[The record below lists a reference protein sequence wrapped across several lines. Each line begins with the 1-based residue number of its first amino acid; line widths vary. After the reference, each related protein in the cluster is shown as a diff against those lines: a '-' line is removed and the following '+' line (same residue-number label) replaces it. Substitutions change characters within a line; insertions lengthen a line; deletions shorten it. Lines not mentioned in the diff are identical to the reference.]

1 MRGALVA
8 NRRVRQS
15 AALSKQHWTPLG
27 GWREL
32 AKLIKCVGVHFYPS
46 IRGLERHSSRDNSP
60 YTAHTR
66 PPTPRRPPNRKMSRR
81 PSETID
87 QISDVRQLLEGFACG
102 PPPSDVEAA
111 NAQSRSNQ
119 FAGAEDVK
127 LHAVE
132 IVRNAA
138 APVYY
143 EAALQNEKGSS
154 LTSTGALAVRSGAK
168 TGRSPKDKRVV
179 AEPTSEANVW
189 WGPVNIKMS
198 ESSFMVNRERA
209 IDYLNTRDR
218 LFVVDACAAQIHPA
232 ARALLPHRPARSPPQ
247 VRWLGRRAP
256 DRDPR
261 GDVARVPRAL
271 HAEHAGGADG
281 GGGGELRPRLHDPQR
296 RLLPRQP
303 VRARAIPARDVGAIF
318 GRRAQMDG

>member
-1 MRGALVA
+1 
-8 NRRVRQS
+8 
-15 AALSKQHWTPLG
+15 
-27 GWREL
+27 
-32 AKLIKCVGVHFYPS
+32 
-46 IRGLERHSSRDNSP
+46 
-60 YTAHTR
+60 
-66 PPTPRRPPNRKMSRR
+66 MSRR

-218 LFVVDACAAQIHPA
+218 LFVVDACAAPRNSA
-232 ARALLPHRPARSPPQ
+232 GRARATPSPTRPLAAQ
-247 VRWLGRRAP
+247 VRWVGRRAP
-256 DRDPR
+256 DRDPC
-261 GDVARVPRAL
+261 GDVARLPRAL
-271 HAEHAGGADG
+271 HAQHAGGADG

-303 VRARAIPARDVGAIF
+303 VRRPRNSARDVGAIF

>member
-1 MRGALVA
+1 
-8 NRRVRQS
+8 
-15 AALSKQHWTPLG
+15 
-27 GWREL
+27 
-32 AKLIKCVGVHFYPS
+32 
-46 IRGLERHSSRDNSP
+46 
-60 YTAHTR
+60 
-66 PPTPRRPPNRKMSRR
+66 MSRR

-168 TGRSPKDKRVV
+168 TGRSSMQHKYAHKDSW
-179 AEPTSEANVW
+179 AT
-189 WGPVNIKMS
+189 
-198 ESSFMVNRERA
+198 
-209 IDYLNTRDR
+209 
-218 LFVVDACAAQIHPA
+218 
-232 ARALLPHRPARSPPQ
+232 
-247 VRWLGRRAP
+247 LGGSAP
-256 DRDPR
+256 
-261 GDVARVPRAL
+261 
-271 HAEHAGGADG
+271 
-281 GGGGELRPRLHDPQR
+281 
-296 RLLPRQP
+296 
-303 VRARAIPARDVGAIF
+303 
-318 GRRAQMDG
+318 

>member
-1 MRGALVA
+1 
-8 NRRVRQS
+8 
-15 AALSKQHWTPLG
+15 
-27 GWREL
+27 
-32 AKLIKCVGVHFYPS
+32 
-46 IRGLERHSSRDNSP
+46 
-60 YTAHTR
+60 
-66 PPTPRRPPNRKMSRR
+66 MSRR

-179 AEPTSEANVW
+179 AETIGWTDCECSDDGTHWRTGRVLDPFAGSGTTLVAAHNESRDAIGIDIDDRNVA
-189 WGPVNIKMS
+189 
-198 ESSFMVNRERA
+198 MVE
-209 IDYLNTRDR
+209 DR
-218 LFVVDACAAQIHPA
+218 LGPLVAACDLTVNTTEVAAA
-232 ARALLPHRPARSPPQ
+232 
-247 VRWLGRRAP
+247 
-256 DRDPR
+256 
-261 GDVARVPRAL
+261 
-271 HAEHAGGADG
+271 
-281 GGGGELRPRLHDPQR
+281 
-296 RLLPRQP
+296 
-303 VRARAIPARDVGAIF
+303 
-318 GRRAQMDG
+318 

>member
-1 MRGALVA
+1 MPV
-8 NRRVRQS
+8 
-15 AALSKQHWTPLG
+15 
-27 GWREL
+27 
-32 AKLIKCVGVHFYPS
+32 
-46 IRGLERHSSRDNSP
+46 
-60 YTAHTR
+60 
-66 PPTPRRPPNRKMSRR
+66 SRR

-218 LFVVDACAAQIHPA
+218 LFVVDACAAQFGASGRARARSSLTDPPARRRRYAGWDAEHRIAIRVVTSRAYHALFMRNMLVEPTAEEAANFVPDFTILNAGCFPANRCA
-232 ARALLPHRPARSPPQ
+232 ARANRRAMLAQFCDGGRKWTVDEPSRSPF
-247 VRWLGRRAP
+247 
-256 DRDPR
+256 
-261 GDVARVPRAL
+261 
-271 HAEHAGGADG
+271 
-281 GGGGELRPRLHDPQR
+281 PRL
-296 RLLPRQP
+296 L
-303 VRARAIPARDVGAIF
+303 
-318 GRRAQMDG
+318 

>member
-1 MRGALVA
+1 MAGALVA
-8 NRRVRQS
+8 NRGVRQS
-15 AALSKQHWTPLG
+15 AVLSAAAPNGVQC

-32 AKLIKCVGVHFYPS
+32 ANKLIKCVGVQFYPS

-218 LFVVDACAAQIHPA
+218 LFVVDACAAP
-232 ARALLPHRPARSPPQ
+232 RKF
-247 VRWLGRRAP
+247 VR
-256 DRDPR
+256 PR
-261 GDVARVPRAL
+261 GRNPSLTRPLAA
-271 HAEHAGGADG
+271 AGT
-281 GGGGELRPRLHDPQR
+281 
-296 RLLPRQP
+296 
-303 VRARAIPARDVGAIF
+303 PAGTPSTGSRSVW
-318 GRRAQMDG
+318 

>member
-1 MRGALVA
+1 
-8 NRRVRQS
+8 
-15 AALSKQHWTPLG
+15 
-27 GWREL
+27 
-32 AKLIKCVGVHFYPS
+32 
-46 IRGLERHSSRDNSP
+46 
-60 YTAHTR
+60 
-66 PPTPRRPPNRKMSRR
+66 MSRR

-218 LFVVDACAAQIHPA
+218 LFVVDACAAPRKLARPRARYSLTDPPARRRRYAGWDAEHRIAIRVVTSRAYHALFMRNMLVEPTAEEAANFVPDFTILNAGCFPANRCA
-232 ARALLPHRPARSPPQ
+232 ARAI
-247 VRWLGRRAP
+247 RRA
-256 DRDPR
+256 
-261 GDVARVPRAL
+261 
-271 HAEHAGGADG
+271 
-281 GGGGELRPRLHDPQR
+281 
-296 RLLPRQP
+296 
-303 VRARAIPARDVGAIF
+303 IGAIF
-318 GRRAQMDG
+318 GRRAEWTVDEPSRSPFPRL

>member
-1 MRGALVA
+1 MPGALVA
-8 NRRVRQS
+8 NRGVRQS
-15 AALSKQHWTPLG
+15 AALSKPHWTPLG

-218 LFVVDACAAQIHPA
+218 LFVVDACAAP
-232 ARALLPHRPARSPPQ
+232 RKFVRS
-247 VRWLGRRAP
+247 
-256 DRDPR
+256 
-261 GDVARVPRAL
+261 
-271 HAEHAGGADG
+271 
-281 GGGGELRPRLHDPQR
+281 
-296 RLLPRQP
+296 
-303 VRARAIPARDVGAIF
+303 RARATPSLTRPLAAAGTLGGTPSTGSRSVW
-318 GRRAQMDG
+318 

>member
-1 MRGALVA
+1 MPV
-8 NRRVRQS
+8 
-15 AALSKQHWTPLG
+15 
-27 GWREL
+27 
-32 AKLIKCVGVHFYPS
+32 
-46 IRGLERHSSRDNSP
+46 
-60 YTAHTR
+60 
-66 PPTPRRPPNRKMSRR
+66 SRR

-209 IDYLNTRDR
+209 IDYLNCRDR
-218 LFVVDACAAQIHPA
+218 IFVVDGYAGWDPKYRVKVRVLCSRAYHALFMKNMLVEVSPA
-232 ARALLPHRPARSPPQ
+232 DMESF
-247 VRWLGRRAP
+247 VP
-256 DRDPR
+256 DM
-261 GDVARVPRAL
+261 L
-271 HAEHAGGADG
+271 IINAGG
-281 GGGGELRPRLHDPQR
+281 
-296 RLLPRQP
+296 
-303 VRARAIPARDVGAIF
+303 
-318 GRRAQMDG
+318 

>member
-1 MRGALVA
+1 MPV
-8 NRRVRQS
+8 
-15 AALSKQHWTPLG
+15 
-27 GWREL
+27 
-32 AKLIKCVGVHFYPS
+32 
-46 IRGLERHSSRDNSP
+46 
-60 YTAHTR
+60 
-66 PPTPRRPPNRKMSRR
+66 SRR

-218 LFVVDACAAQIHPA
+218 LFVVDACAAPRKL
-232 ARALLPHRPARSPPQ
+232 ARPCSRNSLSDPPAR
-247 VRWLGRRAP
+247 RAGTLGGTSSTGSRF
-256 DRDPR
+256 
-261 GDVARVPRAL
+261 VW
-271 HAEHAGGADG
+271 
-281 GGGGELRPRLHDPQR
+281 
-296 RLLPRQP
+296 
-303 VRARAIPARDVGAIF
+303 
-318 GRRAQMDG
+318 